1 MKTMIRLILLGLA
14 LFLAAKII
22 GSLVR
27 PTDTQEVKG
36 EAKKKS
42 LDISEGDIEDVDFK
56 EKE

>member
-1 MKTMIRLILLGLA
+1 MIRLILLGLA